1 MSVALKRVGE
11 ILLCRCLL
19 LDEETRANAGRSLT
33 LTAATYAIVT
43 SRAVSLLATAYDN
56 CTVLLHELDNMIEN
70 EPVVCVD
77 SCGRM

>member
-1 MSVALKRVGE
+1 MLKRISNV
-11 ILLCRCLL
+11 LLCRCLL

-33 LTAATYAIVT
+33 LTAATYKILT

-70 EPVVCVD
+70 EPVVCV
-77 SCGRM
+77 SFCNRIL